1 MDKYEQNLISDVL
14 EFAQLTSLPKRV
26 GPKKSLWIEA
36 VAKFRLA
43 NNSVGYGVV
52 KRNIDL
58 SYRVLYVNGS
68 TASIVDI
75 EEAYPYIMLEKQY
88 IKKFTEKAGEK
99 ERITYLESLN
109 LPYVGEGYF
118 DGMSIDDLNKEVVKA
133 AVYQQLK
140 SLEK

>member
-26 GPKKSLWIEA
+26 DPKKSLWIEA
-36 VAKFRLA
+36 IAKFRLA

-68 TASIVDI
+68 TAAIVDI

-99 ERITYLESLN
+99 ERIAYLESLN
-109 LPYVGEGYF
+109 LPYVAEGYF

-133 AVYQQLK
+133 AVYEQLK

>member
-14 EFAQLTSLPKRV
+14 EFAQLTSMPKRV
-26 GPKKSLWIEA
+26 DPKKSLWIEA
-36 VAKFRLA
+36 IAKFRLA

-88 IKKFTEKAGEK
+88 IKKFTDKAGEK
-99 ERITYLESLN
+99 ERIAYLESLN
-109 LPYVGEGYF
+109 LPYVAEGYF

>member
-14 EFAQLTSLPKRV
+14 EFARLTSLPKRV
-26 GPKKSLWIEA
+26 DPKKSLWIEA
-36 VAKFRLA
+36 IAKFRLA

-68 TASIVDI
+68 TAAIVDI

-88 IKKFTEKAGEK
+88 IKKFTDKAGEK
-99 ERITYLESLN
+99 ERIAYLESLN
-109 LPYVGEGYF
+109 LPYVAEGYF

>member
-1 MDKYEQNLISDVL
+1 MDKYEQILISDVL
-14 EFAQLTSLPKRV
+14 NFAHLTSLPKRV
-26 GPKKSLWIEA
+26 DPKKSLWIEA

-52 KRNIDL
+52 KRNLDL
-58 SYRVLYVNGS
+58 TYRVLYINGS

-75 EEAYPYIMLEKQY
+75 EEVYPFIILEKQY

-99 ERITYLESLN
+99 ERIAYLESLN
-109 LPYVGEGYF
+109 LPYVADGYF

-140 SLEK
+140 SLEE

>member
-1 MDKYEQNLISDVL
+1 MEKYEQNLISDVL
-14 EFAQLTSLPKRV
+14 NFAHLTSLPKRV
-26 GPKKSLWIEA
+26 DPKKSLWIEA

-52 KRNIDL
+52 KRNLDL

-68 TASIVDI
+68 TAAIVDI

-99 ERITYLESLN
+99 ERIAYLESLN
-109 LPYVGEGYF
+109 LPYVADGYF
-118 DGMSIDDLNKEVVKA
+118 DGMDIDDLNKEVVKA

-140 SLEK
+140 SLEE

>member
-14 EFAQLTSLPKRV
+14 EFARLTSLPKRV
-26 GPKKSLWIEA
+26 DPKKSLWIEA
-36 VAKFRLA
+36 IAKFRLA

-68 TASIVDI
+68 TAAIVDI

-99 ERITYLESLN
+99 ERIAYLESLN
-109 LPYVGEGYF
+109 LPYVAEGYF

>member
-14 EFAQLTSLPKRV
+14 NFAHLASLPKRV
-26 GPKKSLWIEA
+26 DPRKSLWIEA
-36 VAKFRLA
+36 IAKFRLA

-52 KRNIDL
+52 KRNLDL
-58 SYRVLYVNGS
+58 TYRVLYVNGS

-88 IKKFTEKAGEK
+88 IKKFTDKAGEK
-99 ERITYLESLN
+99 ERIAYLESLN
-109 LPYVGEGYF
+109 LPYVAECYF
-118 DGMSIDDLNKEVVKA
+118 DNMSIDDLNKEVVKA

-140 SLEK
+140 SLEE

>member
-14 EFAQLTSLPKRV
+14 NFAHLTSLPKRV
-26 GPKKSLWIEA
+26 DPKKSLWIEA
-36 VAKFRLA
+36 VAKFRRA

-52 KRNIDL
+52 KRKLDL
-58 SYRVLYVNGS
+58 TYRVLYINGA
-68 TASIVDI
+68 TASIVEI
-75 EEAYPYIMLEKQY
+75 EEVYPYIMLEKQY

-99 ERITYLESLN
+99 ERIAYLESLN
-109 LPYVGEGYF
+109 LPYVAEGYF

-140 SLEK
+140 SLEE

>member
-26 GPKKSLWIEA
+26 DPKKSLWIEA
-36 VAKFRLA
+36 IAKFRLA

-68 TASIVDI
+68 TAAIVDI

-99 ERITYLESLN
+99 ERIAYLESLN
-109 LPYVGEGYF
+109 LPYVAEGYF

>member
-1 MDKYEQNLISDVL
+1 MEKYEQNLISDVL
-14 EFAQLTSLPKRV
+14 NFAHLTSLPKRV
-26 GPKKSLWIEA
+26 DPKKSLWIEA
-36 VAKFRLA
+36 IAKFRLA

-68 TASIVDI
+68 TAAIVDI

-99 ERITYLESLN
+99 ERIAYLESLN
-109 LPYVGEGYF
+109 LPYVAEGYF

-140 SLEK
+140 SLEE

>member
-1 MDKYEQNLISDVL
+1 MDNREQNLISDAL
-14 EFAQLTSLPKRV
+14 AFAHLTKLPKK
-26 GPKKSLWIEA
+26 GDPEKGLWIEA
-36 VAKFRLA
+36 IAKFRLA

-52 KRNIDL
+52 KRNLDL
-58 SYRVLYVNGS
+58 SYRVLYINGS

-99 ERITYLESLN
+99 ERIAYLESLN
-109 LPYVGEGYF
+109 LPYVADGYF
-118 DGMSIDDLNKEVVKA
+118 DGMSIDELNKEVVKA

-140 SLEK
+140 ALEK

>member
-1 MDKYEQNLISDVL
+1 MEKYEQNLISDVL

-26 GPKKSLWIEA
+26 DPKKSLWIEA
-36 VAKFRLA
+36 IAKFRLA
-43 NNSVGYGVV
+43 NNSIGYGVV

-58 SYRVLYVNGS
+58 TYRVLYINGS
-68 TASIVDI
+68 TAAIVDI

-99 ERITYLESLN
+99 ERVAYLESLN
-109 LPYVGEGYF
+109 LPYVAEGYF

-140 SLEK
+140 LLEK

>member
-1 MDKYEQNLISDVL
+1 MEKYEQNLISDVL
-14 EFAQLTSLPKRV
+14 EFAQLTSMPKRV
-26 GPKKSLWIEA
+26 DPKKSLWIEA
-36 VAKFRLA
+36 IAKFRLA

-68 TASIVDI
+68 TAAIVDI

-99 ERITYLESLN
+99 ERIAYLESLN
-109 LPYVGEGYF
+109 LPYVAEGYF

>member
-14 EFAQLTSLPKRV
+14 EFAQLTSMPKRV
-26 GPKKSLWIEA
+26 DPKKSLWIEA
-36 VAKFRLA
+36 IAKFRLA

-52 KRNIDL
+52 KRNIGL

-68 TASIVDI
+68 TAAIVDI

-99 ERITYLESLN
+99 ERISYLESLN
-109 LPYVGEGYF
+109 LPYVAEGYF

>member
-14 EFAQLTSLPKRV
+14 NFAHLASLPKRV
-26 GPKKSLWIEA
+26 DPKKSLWIEA

-52 KRNIDL
+52 KRNMDL

-75 EEAYPYIMLEKQY
+75 EEVYPYIMLEKQY

-99 ERITYLESLN
+99 ERIAYLESLN
-109 LPYVGEGYF
+109 LPYVAEGYF

>member
-26 GPKKSLWIEA
+26 DPKKSLWIEA

-68 TASIVDI
+68 TAAIVDI

-99 ERITYLESLN
+99 ERIAYLESLN
-109 LPYVGEGYF
+109 LPYVAEGYF

-133 AVYQQLK
+133 AVCQQLK

>member
-1 MDKYEQNLISDVL
+1 MDKFEQNLISDVL

-26 GPKKSLWIEA
+26 DPKKSLWIEA
-36 VAKFRLA
+36 IAKFRLA

-68 TASIVDI
+68 TAAIVDI

-109 LPYVGEGYF
+109 LPYVAEGYF